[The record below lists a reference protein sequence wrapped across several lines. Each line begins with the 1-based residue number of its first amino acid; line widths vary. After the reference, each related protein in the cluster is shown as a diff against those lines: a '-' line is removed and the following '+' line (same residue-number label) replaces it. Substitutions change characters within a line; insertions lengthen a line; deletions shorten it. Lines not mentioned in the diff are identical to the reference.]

1 MNATIQ
7 FNTKESGF
15 ISSGDQESRENIA
28 KYPEAPAWPTEEYKV
43 ATQKNNTLIS
53 KMDSKGS
60 NFLN

>member
-28 KYPEAPAWPTEEYKV
+28 KYPEAPA
-43 ATQKNNTLIS
+43 
-53 KMDSKGS
+53 
-60 NFLN
+60 